1 MGFFDRYNGTTDTR
15 LVRLERLT
23 WLLIYVGLVVMVL
36 GSFIQRTQDATGWFW
51 AGGLAVVSGI
61 VLIYVR
67 SRMCENNQE
76 NLK

>member
-1 MGFFDRYNGTTDTR
+1 MGFFKKYNGTTDTR

-23 WLLIYVGLVVMVL
+23 WLLIYLGLVLMVL
-36 GSFIQRTQDATGWFW
+36 GSFIRRTQDATGWFV

-67 SRMCENNQE
+67 SRMRENNQE
-76 NLK
+76 ILK